1 MKILIIGTG
10 TTGKSVYNYAK
21 KHEIDAFILDE
32 RENYDGFEREDIF
45 NGDFSGI
52 DFAVKSPG
60 IKPESKIIKKLE
72 DKNIKIISDIEFA
85 SYFYKTK
92 DIVAITGTNGK
103 TTITTLVNEILNKV
117 GKSYA
122 VGNIGVGV
130 MDVIDY
136 DPKFIVCEAS
146 SFQLAYIDKFHP
158 HVAVIT
164 NITSDHLDW
173 HKTVENYRKAK
184 ENIYKNLEED
194 DYLILGASC
203 DYVKTINAGVKNT
216 YYYSYDDLG
225 RPGLFTN
232 DGEIIFRHFDGTLE
246 NIMKVSDVFIKG
258 RHNIENAMAAILSAY
273 SLGVDLEIIVDTIKN
288 FKGVEHRIEF
298 VRTFNGISYYN
309 DSKGTNPDS
318 TDVAL
323 KAFEKSVLIIGGY
336 DKGSDFKKL
345 LEDNKDKITSLV
357 VMGATS
363 ELIIKE
369 ATELGIETTRV
380 KDMEEAVS
388 VATTIAREN
397 NSVVLLSPAC
407 ASWDMYPNYEVRGR
421 HFKEIVMGL
430 ER

>member
-21 KHEIDAFILDE
+21 KHEIDAFVLDE

-45 NGDFSGI
+45 NGDFCGI

-60 IKPESKIIKKLE
+60 IKPESKIIKILE

-194 DYLILGASC
+194 DFLILGASC
-203 DYVKTINAGVKNT
+203 DYVKTIKAGVKNT

-225 RPGLFTN
+225 RPGLFTK

-298 VRTFNGISYYN
+298 VRTFNGINYYN

-323 KAFEKSVLIIGGY
+323 KTFEKSVLIIGGY

>member
-194 DYLILGASC
+194 DFLILGASC

-225 RPGLFTN
+225 RPGLFTK
-232 DGEIIFRHFDGTLE
+232 DGEIIYRHFDGTLE

>member
-225 RPGLFTN
+225 RPGLFTK

-363 ELIIKE
+363 ELIINE

-380 KDMEEAVS
+380 KDMEETVS

>member
-194 DYLILGASC
+194 DFLILGASC

-225 RPGLFTN
+225 RPGLFTK

-363 ELIIKE
+363 ELIINE

>member
-363 ELIIKE
+363 ELIINE

>member
-60 IKPESKIIKKLE
+60 IKPESKIIKTLE

-225 RPGLFTN
+225 RPGLFTK
-232 DGEIIFRHFDGTLE
+232 DGEIIFRHFEGTLE

-298 VRTFNGISYYN
+298 VRTFNGIGYYN

-345 LEDNKDKITSLV
+345 LKDNKDKITSLV

>member
-45 NGDFSGI
+45 NVDFSGI

-60 IKPESKIIKKLE
+60 IKPESKIIKTLE

-85 SYFYKTK
+85 SYFYKKK

-194 DYLILGASC
+194 DFLILGASC

-225 RPGLFTN
+225 RPGLFTK
-232 DGEIIFRHFDGTLE
+232 DGEIIFRHFDDTLE

-363 ELIIKE
+363 ELIINE

>member
-45 NGDFSGI
+45 SGDFSGI

-60 IKPESKIIKKLE
+60 IKPESKIIKTLE

-103 TTITTLVNEILNKV
+103 TTITTLVNEILNNV

-363 ELIIKE
+363 ELIINE

-397 NSVVLLSPAC
+397 SSVVLLSPAC

>member
-60 IKPESKIIKKLE
+60 IKPESKIIKTLE

-85 SYFYKTK
+85 SYFYKKK

-194 DYLILGASC
+194 DFLILGASC

-225 RPGLFTN
+225 RPGLFTK
-232 DGEIIFRHFDGTLE
+232 DGEIIFRHFDDTLE

-363 ELIIKE
+363 ELIINE

>member
-103 TTITTLVNEILNKV
+103 TTITTLVNEILNKI

-225 RPGLFTN
+225 RPGLFTK

-363 ELIIKE
+363 ELIINE